1 MEHDR
6 VTGKTGEQ
14 RHTRSAQQF
23 SLWIISLSSRCS
35 FAERTSPH
43 SHLGKCWDF
52 GGCRLFTLLLFSVE
66 IFFLLLQSQFF
77 ACLFF
82 FIYYWQEN
90 WSTPID
96 FACDF
101 SVSLIRATRFDSY
114 KTDWKGS
121 LEKIC
126 TQKAAFRMD
135 ARNQTLYSDD
145 EAERERWRGKS
156 SKVMSSIFGDSWCFW
171 AQFGLLF

>member
-23 SLWIISLSSRCS
+23 SLALWFISLSSRCS

-66 IFFLLLQSQFF
+66 FFCCCSCSFVFSSFIIGRKIDQPRLILRVISQYLWSGQHGLTVTKRIEKVVWKRFVHRRLLLGWMREIK
-77 ACLFF
+77 L
-82 FIYYWQEN
+82 
-90 WSTPID
+90 
-96 FACDF
+96 
-101 SVSLIRATRFDSY
+101 
-114 KTDWKGS
+114 
-121 LEKIC
+121 C
-126 TQKAAFRMD
+126 TAMMRQ
-135 ARNQTLYSDD
+135 
-145 EAERERWRGKS
+145 RERGGEESR
-156 SKVMSSIFGDSWCFW
+156 VR
-171 AQFGLLF
+171 